1 MSICMKSGRLLAA
14 VTVGLA
20 VLASL
25 APERGVAAGARSRI
39 AYAETGRSARGIY
52 TVRPDGTGV
61 RRLTNGPD
69 RNPTWSPDGTKIAFV
84 RFDGGRDYS
93 HSLMVMNANG
103 TGERKVTTVATWRVH
118 DFDWSPD
125 STRIAYGDHVHDD
138 EDDLFVVDVTTRERE
153 RLVNIA
159 EAEWN
164 PRWSPAGD
172 EILFVAPYATDEP
185 TRTDVYKIAAPAEEE
200 GPVATPSPSPSPIAQ
215 STGDDH
221 SAEWSPDGTQVAFA
235 SSRDH
240 QVEEHVAEQ
249 SNDVYVAN
257 ADGSD
262 PRRLSESPH
271 METPI
276 AWKPD
281 GNVLAYVAWCF
292 SHVCDA
298 KPSLR
303 ARFVATGNSWLLAR
317 RVAVGAFD
325 WSPTGQRLVY
335 VRNDGSDLDLVTV
348 GWLGDERRVLVGGR
362 GNQVDPDWL

>member
-1 MSICMKSGRLLAA
+1 MSIYMKVARMFTAVLVSVAA
-14 VTVGLA
+14 V
-20 VLASL
+20 ASVAETRRAEA
-25 APERGVAAGARSRI
+25 APRSRI
-39 AYAETGRSARGIY
+39 AYAETGRGVRGIY

-93 HSLMVMNANG
+93 HALMVMNADG
-103 TGERKVTTVATWRVH
+103 TEERRVAPVATWRVH

-125 STRIAYGDHVHDD
+125 STRIAYGAHVHDD
-138 EDDLFVVDVTTRERE
+138 EDDLFVVDVATRERR
-153 RLVNIA
+153 RLVNVA

-185 TRTDVYKIAAPAEEE
+185 TRTDVYKIAAPDESP
-200 GPVATPSPSPSPIAQ
+200 GPVPTPSPSPTPIAQ
-215 STGDDH
+215 STGEDH

-262 PRRLSESPH
+262 PRRLSESPQ

-281 GNVLAYVAWCF
+281 GNVVAYVAWCF

-317 RVAVGAFD
+317 RVAVDPFD
-325 WSPTGQRLVY
+325 WSPTGLRLVY
-335 VRNDGSDLDLVTV
+335 VRYDGSDLDLVTV
-348 GWLGDERRVLVGGR
+348 DWLGDERRVLVGGR